1 MGDGL
6 LAEVC
11 DEGPSMR
18 LESSEA
24 EDVTSGEV
32 QRERGPTPWM
42 WRASCGG
49 WREGDDEGEFEAGV
63 EGASTGR

>member
-11 DEGPSMR
+11 DEGPPMG

-24 EDVTSGEV
+24 EDVASGEV
-32 QRERGPTPWM
+32 QRERGPTAGRLGAFCDA
-42 WRASCGG
+42 WRDRGE
-49 WREGDDEGEFEAGV
+49 EGKFEVGV
-63 EGASTGR
+63 EGEWSGR